1 VGHDHTA
8 SLTGR
13 RLALSIIVTVAF
25 VIGEGITGFV
35 SHSLALMSD
44 AGHLSLLM
52 NSFYDAFHRRTRR
65 IKMKCVPVKVKRAFT
80 PSSLAVE
87 KAGIFLGRVFT
98 PLKSCPP

>member
-1 VGHDHTA
+1 
-8 SLTGR
+8 
-13 RLALSIIVTVAF
+13 
-25 VIGEGITGFV
+25 
-35 SHSLALMSD
+35 
-44 AGHLSLLM
+44 M

-98 PLKSCPP
+98 PLKSFPP